1 MVVVGES
8 CGGGGIEMSVVMGL
22 VVSMS
27 DKSGPENETERK
39 IFRPLNE
46 FFFILN
52 FMQNLDPKW
61 RLKSPHF
68 PYPT

>member
-1 MVVVGES
+1 MVVV
-8 CGGGGIEMSVVMGL
+8 MSVVMGL

-27 DKSGPENETERK
+27 DKGGPENETERK

-46 FFFILN
+46 FFFFLN

-61 RLKSPHF
+61 RL
-68 PYPT
+68 